1 MDPMQGQ
8 QPPPPMMAANGGL
21 MNINLPDDYYDED
34 SYAHGGIAHFNGE
47 DGSEV
52 GFLDS
57 LTYDPARGAS
67 AIAAW
72 AKENPVDAVSL
83 GLMFVPGVG
92 WTAAAGLKGLTTLG
106 KLAAPIAKK
115 YGPKAG
121 KLIVDGISKA
131 FTKVNPARNVGPTL
145 PGVANR
151 VFDPLKSMFT
161 TGVAATGVGKAID
174 YFGTPDDFNEYD
186 PNAPVGAKPPA
197 KPPVEPQPAGLPQP
211 PAPKGLAQ
219 LQEVDMST
227 MPTRT
232 PEKVDY
238 MAKAKE
244 YFAGVLPSGMTD
256 EEMAKDKEQRGY
268 EALTQFGLNLANTK
282 NPSFLGSVGEAGA
295 ATMPAIIEART
306 AQNAAMATRKKED
319 RDTKIAQIQTALGLE
334 KDDAEKVFKQQEL
347 ALKKQE
353 VALQDK
359 LTNAQIGN
367 LGKPDNIYDL
377 MESNPALAEKII
389 GLQQTGQMTESVA
402 VKTATIIAQNNPE
415 FFNMPPETQVNYIND
430 LKTSL
435 MAGSGSGSQSTPS
448 EKSTKVGRFD
458 METL

>member
-1 MDPMQGQ
+1 
-8 QPPPPMMAANGGL
+8 
-21 MNINLPDDYYDED
+21 
-34 SYAHGGIAHFNGE
+34 
-47 DGSEV
+47 
-52 GFLDS
+52 
-57 LTYDPARGAS
+57 
-67 AIAAW
+67 
-72 AKENPVDAVSL
+72 
-83 GLMFVPGVG
+83 
-92 WTAAAGLKGLTTLG
+92 
-106 KLAAPIAKK
+106 
-115 YGPKAG
+115 
-121 KLIVDGISKA
+121 
-131 FTKVNPARNVGPTL
+131 
-145 PGVANR
+145 
-151 VFDPLKSMFT
+151 
-161 TGVAATGVGKAID
+161 
-174 YFGTPDDFNEYD
+174 
-186 PNAPVGAKPPA
+186 
-197 KPPVEPQPAGLPQP
+197 
-211 PAPKGLAQ
+211 
-219 LQEVDMST
+219 
-227 MPTRT
+227 
-232 PEKVDY
+232 
-238 MAKAKE
+238 
-244 YFAGVLPSGMTD
+244 
-256 EEMAKDKEQRGY
+256 
-268 EALTQFGLNLANTK
+268 
-282 NPSFLGSVGEAGA
+282 VGEAGA

-306 AQNAAMATRKKED
+306 APNAAMATRKKED